1 MPRVGAAISHHITTA
16 VSHQQS
22 VVPAGLSTSFSRIL
36 MNCKWG
42 TFIQISAKSSLVSSM
57 INLVESHGGKSHSL
71 RLREIRV
78 REDHRRHGPLLL
90 HQVGLRKHEP
100 EPNPEPSPA
109 PEGHPA

>member
-1 MPRVGAAISHHITTA
+1 
-16 VSHQQS
+16 
-22 VVPAGLSTSFSRIL
+22 

-57 INLVESHGGKSHSL
+57 INLVESHGGKSHFL
-71 RLREIRV
+71 RLREKRV
-78 REDHRRHGPLLL
+78 REDPQRHGPLLL